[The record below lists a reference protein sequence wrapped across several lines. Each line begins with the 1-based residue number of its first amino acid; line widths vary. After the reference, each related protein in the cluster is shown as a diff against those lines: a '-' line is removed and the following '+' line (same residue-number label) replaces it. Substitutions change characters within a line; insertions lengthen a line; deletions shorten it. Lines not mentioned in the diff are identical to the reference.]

1 MSLVAEVGVNHGQE
15 ACGWG
20 IIDVEELGGGTDG
33 GGGVVTKAFIG
44 HDVIETHVLNY
55 KIIKS
60 NQTIT

>member
-1 MSLVAEVGVNHGQE
+1 MSLVAEVGVDHSQE

-33 GGGVVTKAFIG
+33 GGGVVTKAFNG
-44 HDVIETHVLNY
+44 HDVIETHVLND

-60 NQTIT
+60 NQAIT